1 MSDIHGCLKIFEK
14 MLSLVDLSG
23 DNKLILLGDY
33 IHRGPDSIGVMDKVI
48 SLQEEYGPDKIIALM
63 GNHEEWVIDD
73 TWPILTLHE
82 EMELMQNN
90 EEIDTSS
97 YIQWMKKLPRY
108 HVEDNLIFV
117 HAGIEEEAENLWM
130 HGTPEHVFTQKYPAQ
145 MGHFYENY
153 KIIAGHVGTS
163 EIAGNNDFHDIYYD
177 GESHYYIDGSTYRTG
192 VLPLLAIDTEKGE
205 FYSVIENGLDVV
217 KAFSK

>member
-1 MSDIHGCLKIFEK
+1 MIYTMSDIHGCLKIFEK
-14 MLSLVDLSG
+14 MLSLVDLSE

-33 IHRGPDSIGVMDKVI
+33 IHRGPDSVGVLDKVI
-48 SLQEEYGPDKIIALM
+48 SLQKEYGSDKVIAFM
-63 GNHEEWVIDD
+63 GNHEELEIDD
-73 TWPILTLHE
+73 TWSILTLHE

-90 EEIDTSS
+90 EEIDMSS

-117 HAGIEEEAENLWM
+117 HAGIEEEAEDLWK
-130 HGTPEHVFTQKYPAQ
+130 HGTPEYVFTQKYPAQ
-145 MGHFYENY
+145 TGHFYEDY

-163 EIAGNNDFHDIYYD
+163 EIAHDKDFHDIYYD

-192 VLPLLAIDTEKGE
+192 ILPLLAIDTKKYT
-205 FYSVIENGLDVV
+205 FCSVTESGFTSVE
-217 KAFSK
+217 